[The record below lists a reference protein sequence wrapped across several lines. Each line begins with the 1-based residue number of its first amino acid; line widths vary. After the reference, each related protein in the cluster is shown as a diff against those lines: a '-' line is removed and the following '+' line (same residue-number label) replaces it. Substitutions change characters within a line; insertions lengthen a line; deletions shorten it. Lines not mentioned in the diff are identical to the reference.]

1 MFLRK
6 FVLAV
11 LVLCLLAS
19 PALAY
24 TPERNLR
31 TFWPTLVGDLRE
43 FKDWIDNMDEFE
55 WGFVVLMVWIVG
67 VQGEELAMRAMGKA
81 APGMGRSLWRQVS
94 RLVRL
99 R

>member
-1 MFLRK
+1 MK
-6 FVLAV
+6 AV
-11 LVLCLLAS
+11 IWLLVAALVFGAS
-19 PALAY
+19 PCHAY
-24 TPERNLR
+24 TEERNLGTFGR
-31 TFWPTLVGDLRE
+31 TLMEDLRE
-43 FKDWIDNMDEFE
+43 FKGWIDNMDELE

>member
-1 MFLRK
+1 MK
-6 FVLAV
+6 AV
-11 LVLCLLAS
+11 IWLVVVGLVFSVA
-19 PALAY
+19 PAFAY

-31 TFWPTLVGDLRE
+31 TFWPTLIGDLRE
-43 FKDWIDNMDEFE
+43 FKGWIDNMDEFE